1 MRCIVCRDGI
11 IVSDRS
17 ENVGVG
23 DGNLIIM
30 DPMIVPEVDET
41 EIIGEMMEQIS
52 LRFPQVSIEFR
63 SKI

>member
-11 IVSDRS
+11 IVSDKT

-30 DPMIVPEVDET
+30 DPMIVNDVDES

-52 LRFPQVSIEFR
+52 LRFPQVSIDFKA
-63 SKI
+63 KI